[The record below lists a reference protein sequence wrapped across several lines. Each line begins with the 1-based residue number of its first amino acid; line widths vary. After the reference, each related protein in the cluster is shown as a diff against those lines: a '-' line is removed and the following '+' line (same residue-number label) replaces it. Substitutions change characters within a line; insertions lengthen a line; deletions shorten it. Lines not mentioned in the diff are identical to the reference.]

1 MLARGARSPQ
11 APLNFGKVLAAAGVD
26 AAAATCFNSST
37 KNDAGGA
44 FASTRGRTLMTDAAA
59 KPAFPAMSIEQA
71 HALLTQ
77 PGTMLEVGEAEVRGI
92 RMKVWKNAPPTLR
105 EVFALGGMFAG
116 RDHLVFEN
124 ERASVGAFRAAAA
137 KFAHQLI
144 ADGVKPGDRVAV
156 IMRNLPEW
164 PVAFWGGVLAGAI
177 VTPLNAWWTG
187 PELEY
192 GLKNSGTS
200 IAIMDIERYERVRE
214 HLDACP
220 DIRKVYVSR
229 SKEEIADPRV
239 ARMEGVIG
247 LTNEWSTLGDIA
259 PPEVAADPEMDV
271 AIFYTSGT
279 TGHPKGA
286 VISHRNIISN
296 MFNSASAQ
304 ARAFLRRGEAPPA
317 PDPTA
322 PQKAFLISVPFFHA
336 TGCFAIMI
344 PSLMAGNKIVMQ
356 RRWDCDQ
363 ALKLM
368 QEERVTHFGGVPTIA
383 WQVLEHPDI
392 DKYDL
397 SSVEGVAYGGAP
409 AAPELVNRLKARFPT
424 AQPSQGWGMTE
435 TSATA
440 VSNGAE
446 DYMRK
451 PASTGV
457 PSATGE
463 AKIVS
468 MEGVELP
475 RGEVGEL
482 WYKGPIVVRGYWQN
496 EKATAE
502 TFIDGWIRTGDLA
515 KIDDEGFI
523 YIVDRAKDMLIRGGE
538 NIYCV
543 EVENA
548 LYDHP
553 AVMDAAV
560 IGKAHQTLGEEPL
573 AVVHLKLGMK
583 ATSDELRHHVAQKL
597 AAFKVP
603 VEVIFWPETLP
614 RNANG
619 KIVKTELKKQLES
632 PEF

>member
-1 MLARGARSPQ
+1 MSDG
-11 APLNFGKVLAAAGVD
+11 
-26 AAAATCFNSST
+26 
-37 KNDAGGA
+37 
-44 FASTRGRTLMTDAAA
+44 A
-59 KPAFPAMSIEQA
+59 KPGFPAMSIEQA
-71 HALLTQ
+71 HKLLTA
-77 PGTMLEVGEAEVRGI
+77 PGTPLEVGEEEVRGI

-105 EVFALGGMFAG
+105 EIYALGALFAG
-116 RDHLVFEN
+116 RDHLVFED
-124 ERASVGAFRAAAA
+124 ERATVGAFQLAAN

-144 ADGVKPGDRVAV
+144 ADGVKPGDRVAI

-164 PVAFWGGVLAGAI
+164 PVAFWGAVLAGAI

-192 GLKNSGTS
+192 GLTNSGTS
-200 IAIMDIERYERVRE
+200 LAIVDVERYERIRE
-214 HLDACP
+214 HIDKCP
-220 DIRKVYVSR
+220 DLRKIYVSR

-239 ARMEGVIG
+239 TKLESIIG
-247 LTNEWSTLGDIA
+247 ATNDWPSIPASSPPDIPA
-259 PPEVAADPEMDV
+259 KPDDDV

-279 TGHPKGA
+279 TGNPKGA
-286 VISHRNIISN
+286 IISHRNIISN
-296 MFNSASAQ
+296 IMNSASAQ
-304 ARAFLRRGEAPPA
+304 ARSFLRRGEAPPA
-317 PDPTA
+317 PDPNG

-336 TGCFAIMI
+336 TGCFAILI
-344 PSLMAGNKIVMQ
+344 PSMMTGNKIVMQ

-363 ALKLM
+363 ALPLM
-368 QEERVTHFGGVPTIA
+368 AKEKVTHFGGVPTIA
-383 WQVLEHPDI
+383 WQVLEHPKVDE
-392 DKYDL
+392 YDL
-397 SSVEGVAYGGAP
+397 SSIEGVSYGGAP
-409 AAPELVNRLKARFPT
+409 AAPELVNRIKARFPT
-424 AQPSQGWGMTE
+424 AQPGQGWGMTE

-440 VSNGAE
+440 VSNGSE

-463 AKIVS
+463 AKIVDDK
-468 MEGVELP
+468 GNELP

-482 WYKGPIVVRGYWQN
+482 LYKGPIVVRGYWQN
-496 EKATAE
+496 PKATAE
-502 TFIDGWIRTGDLA
+502 TFVDGWIKTGDLA
-515 KIDDEGFI
+515 KMDDEGFI

-560 IGKAHQTLGEEPL
+560 IGKPHVQLGEEPL
-573 AVVHLKLGMK
+573 AVVHLKPGAS
-583 ATSDELRHHVAQKL
+583 ATSEELRHHCAQKI

-619 KIVKTELKKQLES
+619 KIMKRDLKTQIENPQ
-632 PEF
+632 F